1 MVSADTLSLW
11 VSGKLELCFY
21 LVVRSILGNIQV
33 KMTTSGPRESW
44 VTWLSTWLSGILQI
58 TKSLLHLLKVDFD
71 AESRKD
77 VVLVTFLLLWQ
88 ITMTKALYKRKHL
101 GVNGSRELE
110 SRTII
115 CSEHGSRRTGMVL
128 EQ

>member
-1 MVSADTLSLW
+1 MDYGEQGSLCGTFSMVSADTLSLW

-33 KMTTSGPRESW
+33 NMTTSGPRESW
-44 VTWLSTWLSGILQI
+44 VTWLSTWLSRILQI
-58 TKSLLHLLKVDFD
+58 MKSLLHLLQVDFD

-88 ITMTKALYKRKHL
+88 ITMTKALYKRKHFIW
-101 GVNGSRELE
+101 G
-110 SRTII
+110 
-115 CSEHGSRRTGMVL
+115 
-128 EQ
+128 